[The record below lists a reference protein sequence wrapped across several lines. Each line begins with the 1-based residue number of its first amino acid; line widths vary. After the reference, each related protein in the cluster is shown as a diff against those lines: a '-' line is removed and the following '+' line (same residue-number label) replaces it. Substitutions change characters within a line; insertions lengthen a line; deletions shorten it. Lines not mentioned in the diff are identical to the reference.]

1 MATERNDR
9 ALTLLAGVGIGAAI
23 MYFLDPDRGARRR
36 HLLADQAASRAR
48 TGARDMAELADDA
61 RNHARG
67 AAAELRGRLQ
77 DEELSNDQLVARVRA
92 ELGRH
97 VERVRGIE
105 VVADGSTVTLR
116 GKVDPN
122 EMAEAMAAARQ
133 VRGVERVLSELSLR
147 PREGESVRLD
157 CGPSGERRC
166 SERSWCRT
174 TAPRRVDT
182 RSRGRSPRRG

>member
-1 MATERNDR
+1 MATERNDQV
-9 ALTLLAGVGIGAAI
+9 LTLLTGIGIGAAI
-23 MYFLDPDRGARRR
+23 MYFLDPDRGKWRR
-36 HLLADQAASRAR
+36 HVLADQAVSRVR
-48 TGARDMAELADDA
+48 TGAHEAAELADDA

-67 AAAELRGRLQ
+67 AAAELRGRLR

-105 VVADGSTVTLR
+105 VVADGGTVTLR
-116 GKVDPN
+116 GKVDAN

-147 PREGESVRLD
+147 PSESASVRLD
-157 CGPSGERRC
+157 
-166 SERSWCRT
+166 
-174 TAPRRVDT
+174 
-182 RSRGRSPRRG
+182 